1 MQNPMS
7 ATNVAELLCITPLL
21 LAIRKR
27 TTRRKPSLKGVLLG
41 VREAAP
47 GKSPTHAMS
56 VGKPLFKNQVL
67 QNMSKFMLE
76 RDPIN
81 VLSVERPLFEGQSSG
96 NIWESTVGGSTSVL
110 SVRMPSQ
117 EAPTSFDIRESAVGR
132 VPTSALSEARPSD
145 RGQTL
150 VSPENSW

>member
-1 MQNPMS
+1 
-7 ATNVAELLCITPLL
+7 
-21 LAIRKR
+21 
-27 TTRRKPSLKGVLLG
+27 
-41 VREAAP
+41 
-47 GKSPTHAMS
+47 
-56 VGKPLFKNQVL
+56 
-67 QNMSKFMLE
+67 MLE

-117 EAPTSFDIRESAVGR
+117 EAPTSFDIRESTVGR